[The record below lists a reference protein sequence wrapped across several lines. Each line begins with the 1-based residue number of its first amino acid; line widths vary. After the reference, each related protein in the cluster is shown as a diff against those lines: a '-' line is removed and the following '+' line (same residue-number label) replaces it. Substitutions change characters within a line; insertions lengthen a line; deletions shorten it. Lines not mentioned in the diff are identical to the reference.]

1 MIVRG
6 AHVLG
11 PDGWIET
18 DVVIDGGT
26 IASLGTAPS
35 GNAEEIDGRGKYL
48 GPGFVDLHVHLRD
61 PGQTWKED
69 IETGTSSAA
78 RGGFTAVVAMPNT
91 DPPTDTGERVSQMI
105 ERAKRVSAVDLI
117 PAGTLTAG
125 RAGAEMAGLDD
136 MYEEGVRIFTDDGDT
151 VGDAGLLRRIMA
163 YLADRDGAVVAQH
176 PEDRSIAGGG
186 HLHEGRVSRKL
197 GINGLPASAEVAV
210 IARDIALLEETGA
223 RYHVQHLSTAGGVE
237 LVRRAKESGLDVT
250 AEVTPHH
257 LAFTEEELLG
267 MSTNMKMY
275 PPLREP
281 RDREALVS
289 GVLDRT
295 IDAIATD
302 HAPHSSSEKDVPFED
317 APRGVIGLETA
328 FAATLGALGGD
339 LDLVFEAMSMAP
351 ARIAGL
357 GSHGR
362 HIRPGAPANLVLVD
376 PTEQWTAGDYVSRSS
391 NSPFTG
397 LQMKGRVVATIV
409 GGQIRHGV
417 AK

>member
-1 MIVRG
+1 
-6 AHVLG
+6 
-11 PDGWIET
+11 
-18 DVVIDGGT
+18 
-26 IASLGTAPS
+26 
-35 GNAEEIDGRGKYL
+35 
-48 GPGFVDLHVHLRD
+48 
-61 PGQTWKED
+61 
-69 IETGTSSAA
+69 
-78 RGGFTAVVAMPNT
+78 
-91 DPPTDTGERVSQMI
+91 
-105 ERAKRVSAVDLI
+105 
-117 PAGTLTAG
+117 
-125 RAGAEMAGLDD
+125 
-136 MYEEGVRIFTDDGDT
+136 
-151 VGDAGLLRRIMA
+151 
-163 YLADRDGAVVAQH
+163 
-176 PEDRSIAGGG
+176 
-186 HLHEGRVSRKL
+186 VSRKL